1 MFMFYIYNNDM
12 LQCTDNTLGNE
23 KLVTAEGQ
31 KRVVFV
37 GPTAPPPGGEEQRA
51 PNPSSQCGSTD
62 TANQ

>member
-1 MFMFYIYNNDM
+1 M

-51 PNPSSQCGSTD
+51 SNPSSQCGSTD